1 MDIIEEIKQ
10 RINIEDLVGEYIH
23 LTRAGRNWRGL
34 SPFNNE
40 KTPSFIVSP
49 EKQIWHDF
57 SSGKGGNIYSFI
69 MEMEGLDFKEALRL
83 LASRVGLE
91 AELNKN
97 SSKVKTNDIN
107 KERLYEVLELSTK
120 FYQVQFKNNK
130 IALEYI
136 FNNRKFS
143 KKTAVEWKFGYSPN
157 SGHALQD
164 FLTKKNFS
172 LNEIKLAGLTSSNS
186 RTNNDMFRGRLMIP
200 LQDQQG
206 KVIGFTARI
215 LDNQTNIAKYINTPQ
230 TVLYDKSRHVF
241 GLNLAKETIR
251 KLNYAV
257 IVEGNLDV
265 ISSHQSGVT
274 NVVATAGTAIT
285 SYHLK
290 ILARFTSDIRL
301 AFDSDKAGLE
311 ATERA
316 IILAS
321 KLNINL
327 SIISINDSKDPDDL
341 IKKDPGLWVKAIE
354 NHQYAL
360 DWLISRYL
368 TIYDIK
374 SAEGKKKFT
383 DKMLPIVNKLQ
394 DEVEKEFYLNKVS
407 DIIEI
412 DRNAIN
418 KKSQNYLSEVV
429 ALKRSKVNINSLN
442 KSNQEFLKVEDKF
455 ICLVLLRPTLRELLK
470 PLKKSVFIQEDS
482 INVYSL
488 LSKTPDF
495 DFNKSKAKLTEFN
508 ISTDYVKIIVLLYEE
523 LYQKLD
529 LDSLYYEASFLRLRL
544 VDNYV
549 KSQKDDIQEKL
560 LLANDTEVEALLKN
574 VNNLNTFLN
583 KIKRS

>member
-172 LNEIKLAGLTSSNS
+172 LNEIKLAGLISSNS
-186 RTNNDMFRGRLMIP
+186 RTNNDMFRGRLIIP

-368 TIYDIK
+368 TVYDIK

-482 INVYSL
+482 INIYSL